1 MEKEV
6 DDMMPARFPIE
17 LIKPDFGHS
26 ANGPSVYLRTEFGE
40 SSPAWL
46 MAEAEAVAKQPTNRW
61 ELRFRSIVSRIAS
74 FLP

>member
-6 DDMMPARFPIE
+6 DDMMPARFPAE
-17 LIKPDFGHS
+17 LFKPDYGHS
-26 ANGPSVYLRTEFGE
+26 ADGPSVYLRTEFGE
-40 SSPAWL
+40 NSPAWL
-46 MAEAEAVAKQPTNRW
+46 MAEAVAKQPTNRW